1 MKTSKT
7 MEWVL
12 LLLVG
17 TSWLLGCKEDEK
29 KPTAAQPSM
38 TQQPPATTGGGSGT
52 IDQPVSGPA
61 KTLQQCNDAGTAWIA
76 VVNGGQSPST
86 CGSNLSTWGCCKAA
100 VVGRFPSLAKDL
112 ASRIDQNVTDGYQL
126 YNCSSP
132 QERAH
137 KLHFARFPGDGKTEY
152 REISIDAFAYDAPN
166 PDNCPKIPDVDFP
179 DPSQYF
185 GSTGGGSSTPSPSPS
200 SSSGGSGTALSFE
213 DDINPIIK
221 AECSAS
227 GCHGVAGAASVV
239 YENNESNF
247 KAGSTA
253 IKDRI
258 ARAQGV
264 AGVMPPSRAL
274 SAADRGMILE
284 FLRN

>member
-1 MKTSKT
+1 MNTCKLMQKILYA
-7 MEWVL
+7 VL
-12 LLLVG
+12 G
-17 TSWLLGCKEDEK
+17 ISIAFACKEEEK
-29 KPTAAQPSM
+29 KPAAATQPPL
-38 TQQPPATTGGGSGT
+38 TQQPTTSTGGTTGT
-52 IDQPVSGPA
+52 VDTPVSGPA

-76 VVNGGQSPST
+76 VVNSGQSPAT
-86 CGSNLSTWGCCKAA
+86 CGANLSAWGCCKAS

-132 QERAH
+132 QERSH

-152 REISIDAFAYDAPN
+152 RDISIDAFAYDTPN
-166 PDNCPKIPDVDFP
+166 PDSCPKIPDVDFP

-185 GSTGGGSSTPSPSPS
+185 GSTGGGTATPDPTP
-200 SSSGGSGTALSFE
+200 SSGGSGTSLSFD
-213 DDINPIIK
+213 DDINTIIK
-221 AECSAS
+221 TECATS
-227 GCHGVAGAASVV
+227 GCHGVTGAASVV
-239 YENNESNF
+239 YENNETNF
-247 KAGSTA
+247 KAGAAA

-274 SAADRGMILE
+274 SNADRGAILQ
-284 FLRN
+284 FLGN